1 MAAPELVAVPA
12 ARVQIAPRCFVFASV
27 AVASPAKF
35 PFCFSELHPC
45 VVASPLREGGVVFSA
60 TARQPRLVLVCWCPG
75 A

>member
-45 VVASPLREGGVVFSA
+45 VLRPQLGEGGVVFSA
-60 TARQPRLVLVCWCPG
+60 TVRQPRLVPVCWCPG